1 MITLEIDLNTLIFL
15 LDIDQVLIRLPS
27 HLMAIVRKFNLE
39 KKLYVFYAVSEAQ
52 NTEIPIYDIKV
63 NLSQCFIF
71 PIKFYGVT
79 DFIFDKVK
87 KKICLSN

>member
-39 KKLYVFYAVSEAQ
+39 KKTVCFLCRFRGTKYGNS
-52 NTEIPIYDIKV
+52 
-63 NLSQCFIF
+63 NL
-71 PIKFYGVT
+71 
-79 DFIFDKVK
+79 
-87 KKICLSN
+87 